1 MLSKMTDR
9 IQNSPVAPASLGH
22 TWGAVPPLPPSQ
34 DSAEG
39 TGNSC

>member
-9 IQNSPVAPASLGH
+9 AHSPVAPASLGH
-22 TWGAVPPLPPSQ
+22 TWGAVPPLPRPPQ